1 MIDLPVA
8 AFLATRLVERQF
20 TYGELVEPVRPVVA
34 RPVVAG
40 PVARPFVSVQQP
52 VRRTRVAVAGALE
65 RAARVV
71 APDGHRLA
79 H

>member
-20 TYGELVEPVRPVVA
+20 SYGELVEPVRPVVA
-34 RPVVAG
+34 G
-40 PVARPFVSVQQP
+40 PVVSVQQP

-65 RAARVV
+65 WAARVV

>member
-20 TYGELVEPVRPVVA
+20 TYGELVV

-40 PVARPFVSVQQP
+40 PVVASPFVSVQQP

-65 RAARVV
+65 WAARVV